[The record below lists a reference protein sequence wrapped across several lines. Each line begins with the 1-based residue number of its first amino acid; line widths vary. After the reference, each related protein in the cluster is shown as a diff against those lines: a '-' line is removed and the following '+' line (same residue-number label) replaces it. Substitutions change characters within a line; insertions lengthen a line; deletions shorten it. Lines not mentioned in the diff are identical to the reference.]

1 MGARGEPMVWL
12 TALALVVSLVLVVGL
27 LGMIAFQG
35 LSTFWPRPIERVTL
49 ADGTSFMGVPTREER
64 VALSA
69 AERAAAELAE
79 VESAPDGFVT
89 RRLYQVGNRD
99 VSRTTFQWAP
109 LHEVVSSERPSGVVL
124 VERLEWGVWIGE
136 VRRLLLRDGAE
147 RFEADGVARVAHPAG
162 GGEVELRVYESGR
175 ADFGRVLRAAH
186 AAAVDRR
193 AEIRRLT
200 EHELGRVNQGIERV
214 RLQARAAEL
223 RAERPGVA
231 TGLPLVAWLGA
242 LAGALGA
249 GFAGVRLAR
258 RSGDVIEVHRAAT
271 AARGGLSALLIS
283 GAVVLLL
290 ASVLE
295 HPWAGR
301 EMTASELAEVRERL
315 AAERAELEGEAE
327 AIQARIAELSAL
339 DALTRVEL
347 VDASGNMAIDRR
359 AGDGSPIPLSRVV
372 RFVWANDIG
381 LGEKLGVYVSRWWEF
396 VSTPPREANTA
407 GGVLPVI
414 FGTVVL
420 TLMLSVVVVPLGVVA
435 AIYLREYARQGVVTS
450 LVRIGVNNLAGVPSI
465 VYGVFGLGFFCYA
478 VGGFIDSGSESPLAR
493 AFGDGAVAGVL
504 GWWPIAVIGVLILAS
519 AVSLGMLSIPTPGQG
534 RTGRHGWLRAGAV
547 CCWLLAAGAV
557 VWLVA
562 GSPYF
567 DGFFRERLP
576 SPTFGARGI
585 LWAALTLALLTLP
598 VVIVATEEA
607 IAAVPNSM
615 RQGSYGAGASKW
627 QTIKRIVL
635 PGAAPGV
642 MTGSIL
648 AMARGAGEVAPLMIV
663 GAVKFAPEL
672 PVSGQFPFL
681 HPERSFMHLGYHV
694 YDLGFQS
701 PDSEATRP
709 LLWTTT
715 LLLIL
720 IVLALNLAAILIRAR
735 LRAKLK
741 TSGV

>member
-1 MGARGEPMVWL
+1 MVWL

-27 LGMIAFQG
+27 LGLIAFQG
-35 LSTFWPRPIERVTL
+35 MATFWPRAIERVTL
-49 ADGTSFMGVPTREER
+49 DDGTTLLGVRSREER
-64 VALSA
+64 VAL
-69 AERAAAELAE
+69 AAAVSAGD
-79 VESAPDGFVT
+79 ESGEAVVPGEAGGFTT

-99 VSRTTFQWAP
+99 VSRATFQWAP
-109 LHEVVSSERPSGVVL
+109 VERVVSTERPSGVML

-136 VRRLLLRDGAE
+136 VRRVLVHDGAE
-147 RFEADGVARVAHPAG
+147 RFEPDGEERVAGAS
-162 GGEVELRVYESGR
+162 GEAVVRVYGSGR
-175 ADFGRVLRAAH
+175 ADFDRVLRAAH
-186 AAAVDRR
+186 AASVERR
-193 AEIRRLT
+193 REIRRLT
-200 EHELGRVNQGIERV
+200 EHELGAVNERIDRLRV
-214 RLQARAAEL
+214 RERAGEL
-223 RAERPGVA
+223 RAERPGAA
-231 TGLPLVAWLGA
+231 TGMPILAWAGAIVSA
-242 LAGALGA
+242 LAGA
-249 GFAGVRLAR
+249 FAGVRLAR
-258 RSGDVIEVHRAAT
+258 SPAGESGERS
-271 AARGGLSALLIS
+271 RGASALRAGLAALLLS
-283 GAVVLLL
+283 GSVVLLL
-290 ASVLE
+290 ASALE

-301 EMTASELAEVRERL
+301 EMTASELAGLREHL
-315 AAERAELEGEAE
+315 GAERASLEGEAE
-327 AIQARIAELSAL
+327 AIQARIAELTAI

-359 AGDGSPIPLSRVV
+359 SPDGGPIPLSRVV
-372 RFVWANDIG
+372 RFVAANDMSFG
-381 LGEKLGVYVSRWWEF
+381 AKLGVYVSRWWEF

-435 AIYLREYARQGVVTS
+435 AIYLREYSRQGVVTS

-478 VGGFIDSGSESPLAR
+478 VGGFIDSGAESPLAR

-504 GWWPIAVIGVLILAS
+504 GWWPIAVIGVLIAAS

-534 RTGRHGWLRAGAV
+534 RRGGHAWLRAGAV
-547 CCWLLAAGAV
+547 CGWLLAAGVV

-567 DGFFRERLP
+567 DGFFRARLP

-585 LWAALTLALLTLP
+585 LWAALTLSLLTLP

-663 GAVKFAPEL
+663 GAVKFAPEM
-672 PVSGQFPFL
+672 PVSGSFPFL